1 MAMKSFGR
9 ERLLKCH
16 FTEAHCASILEVN
29 FLLDIR
35 EKQDINITL
44 GKRPLRFST
53 KVTYT
58 E

>member
-1 MAMKSFGR
+1 MAMKPFGR
-9 ERLLKCH
+9 ERLLKCR
-16 FTEAHCASILEVN
+16 FIEAHCASILEVN

-35 EKQDINITL
+35 EKQDINVTL
-44 GKRPLRFST
+44 GKRSLRFST